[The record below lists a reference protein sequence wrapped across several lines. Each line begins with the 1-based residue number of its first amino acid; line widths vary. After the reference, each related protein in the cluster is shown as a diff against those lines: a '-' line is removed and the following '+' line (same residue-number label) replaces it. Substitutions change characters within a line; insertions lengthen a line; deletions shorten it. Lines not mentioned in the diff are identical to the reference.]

1 MTRTYSELVDEN
13 IQYLLSTL
21 ADKSIEPSLYQQ
33 AMTKL
38 GNSLGEAILSKIDS
52 GPGNVYLASTVED
65 ADFLATGIL
74 NRLEEQIKSIAFA
87 CFWNQRFSPFEVE
100 DLQIAPILKK
110 YQEPTSE
117 RIDCLI
123 VVKSIISGACV
134 IRTNLTNLIQ
144 TINPEKIFIVAPV
157 MYDQADQ
164 KLKSAFNQSIYDKFQ
179 FFYFAQDSER
189 TPAGEVIPG
198 IGGMVYERLGFQ
210 GQEAKNQY
218 VPEIVKSRR
227 VKLTSV

>member
-1 MTRTYSELVDEN
+1 MTRTYSTLVNEN
-13 IQYLLSTL
+13 IRHLLDTL
-21 ADKSIEPSLYQQ
+21 ADKSIKPSLYQQ

-52 GPGNVYLASTVED
+52 DQEKIYLASTVED
-65 ADFLATGIL
+65 ADFLAAGIL
-74 NRLEEQIKSIAFA
+74 NRLEERIKSIAFA
-87 CFWNQRFSPFEVE
+87 CFWNQRFSPFEIE

-117 RIDCLI
+117 SVDCLI

-134 IRTNLTNLIQ
+134 VRTNLTDLIQ
-144 TINPEKIFIVAPV
+144 TINPKKIFIVAPV

-164 KLKSAFNQSIYDKFQ
+164 KLKSGFEQSIYDKFQ

-210 GQEAKNQY
+210 GQDAKNQY

-227 VKLTSV
+227 VKLTRI